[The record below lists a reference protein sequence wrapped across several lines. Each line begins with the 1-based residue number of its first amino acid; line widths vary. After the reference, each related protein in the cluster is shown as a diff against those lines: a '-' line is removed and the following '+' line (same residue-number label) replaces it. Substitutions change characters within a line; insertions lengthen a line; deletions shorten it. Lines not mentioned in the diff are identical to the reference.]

1 MYLLQFEG
9 LLFFSS
15 FLFLSTFFALF
26 LSDLMT
32 VYNVM
37 FAFVPLSCVRIYYRF
52 LGFMVT
58 LKFIYSNLYV
68 YMIIFISLNFE
79 SILTTLNFYSPIPC
93 LFFLTSYFTSFCFL
107 YPFTYYRYRL
117 FYFCL
122 LTFLLDL

>member
-93 LFFLTSYFTSFCFL
+93 VLFLTSYFTSSCL
-107 YPFTYYRYRL
+107 CIPLLLIIDDFT
-117 FYFCL
+117 
-122 LTFLLDL
+122 TFVF